1 MLLVAHTDKLLF
13 IVKAISSTF
22 VQTQHKKYRSAIHI
36 LTFIITDKFIILT
49 HVVPT
54 ETNSGKMIKP
64 QVLTSKNFVQNKKLW
79 NWY

>member
-1 MLLVAHTDKLLF
+1 MLLVAHTDKLLL
-13 IVKAISSTF
+13 IMKAISSTF
-22 VQTQHKKYRSAIHI
+22 VQTQYKEYSSAIHI
-36 LTFIITDKFIILT
+36 LTFRITDKFITLT

-64 QVLTSKNFVQNKKLW
+64 QVHTSKNFVQNKILW